1 MKSDENDSDRENYNS
16 NKKLLDGSDFDM
28 KIPTAGG
35 NFKGSKMKDQ
45 DILEGDDAGTELYG
59 DAISQ
64 METLEEFVGPV
75 KDEFYRLK
83 RLIDEK
89 DEELKTLED
98 DFYQRVSS
106 KSVEL
111 EGIGPEQEAEIDRH
125 RHLFEMK
132 RLMELN

>member
-1 MKSDENDSDRENYNS
+1 M
-16 NKKLLDGSDFDM
+16 LDGDM
-28 KIPTAGG
+28 G
-35 NFKGSKMKDQ
+35 N
-45 DILEGDDAGTELYG
+45 ELDG
-59 DAISQ
+59 EAMEN
-64 METLEEFVGPV
+64 METLDSFVGPV

-98 DFYQRVSS
+98 DFYKRVSS

-125 RHLFEMK
+125 RHLFEMQ
-132 RLMELN
+132 RLMELNQRMNTIE